1 MKILADYV
9 RILRPINILISAGT
23 VIACAGIL
31 KSFENIPLLIYTI
44 FTVGLFIGGANIF
57 NDIQDKNEDKI
68 NKPNRPISAEL
79 ISLKA
84 AGNYAKALFISGA
97 SMCFLLP
104 QSAAKLAWFIVFP
117 LMIIY
122 SITLKSIP
130 LIGNGVIALL
140 LGLTFLFCGLVFGDI
155 VPMIIPAGLAFSLTF
170 VRELTKDIED
180 IEGDKRSGLNTF
192 PIMFGLNKAVQLVIL
207 LSVATGI
214 LSFIPYLIKLYSVFY
229 LIPLVLGV
237 ELPLAIVVFSFM
249 KSHSRS
255 TARKSSILLKT
266 ATIMGIIS
274 IYTGATIGV

>member
-1 MKILADYV
+1 MNFLASYV
-9 RILRPINILISAGT
+9 RILRPTNIIISTTTVFICTDILNALENKALLIST
-23 VIACAGIL
+23 VLIL
-31 KSFENIPLLIYTI
+31 GFL
-44 FTVGLFIGGANIF
+44 IGGANIF
-57 NDIQDKNEDKI
+57 NDIQDKKADNV
-68 NKPNRPISAEL
+68 NKPDRPIAAGH

-84 AGNYAKALFISGA
+84 ASYYSKALFILGA
-97 SMCFLLP
+97 GMCFFLP
-104 QSAAKLAWFIVFP
+104 LSAALIVWFIALP

-122 SITLKSIP
+122 SLKLKSVP
-130 LIGNGVIALL
+130 LVGNGVIAFL
-140 LGLTFLFCGLVFGDI
+140 LGLTFIFCGLVFGDI
-155 VPMIIPAGLAFSLTF
+155 WPMIVPACLAFFLTF

-180 IEGDKRSGLNTF
+180 IKGDKRAGLNTF

-207 LSVATGI
+207 LSVTTGI
-214 LSFIPYLIKLYSVFY
+214 LSFIPYLLKLYSAFY

>member
-1 MKILADYV
+1 MKILVDYV

-255 TARKSSILLKT
+255 TARKSSILLKI

-274 IYTGATIGV
+274 IYTGAKIGI

>member
-1 MKILADYV
+1 MNFVADYV
-9 RILRPINILISAGT
+9 RILRPINIIISAGT
-23 VIACAGIL
+23 VLVCADIL
-31 KSFENIPLLIYTI
+31 NAFENIFLLFSTI
-44 FTVGLFIGGANIF
+44 FIVGLFIGGANIF

-104 QSAAKLAWFIVFP
+104 QSAAKLAWFIIFP

-255 TARKSSILLKT
+255 TARKSSILLKI

-274 IYTGATIGV
+274 IYTGAKIGI

>member
-1 MKILADYV
+1 MKILVDYV

-68 NKPNRPISAEL
+68 NKPNRPIAAEH

-97 SMCFLLP
+97 GMCFFLP
-104 QSAAKLAWFIVFP
+104 PSAALLVWFIVFP

-122 SITLKSIP
+122 SIKLKSTP
-130 LIGNGVIALL
+130 LAGNGVIAFL

-155 VPMIIPAGLAFSLTF
+155 VPMIIPAVLAFSLTF

-192 PIMFGLNKAVQLVIL
+192 PIMLGLNKAVQLVIL
-207 LSVATGI
+207 LSVTTGI
-214 LSFIPYLIKLYSVFY
+214 LSFIPYLLKLYSAFY

-274 IYTGATIGV
+274 IYTGAKIGI

>member
-1 MKILADYV
+1 MKILVDYV

-79 ISLKA
+79 ISLKS
-84 AGNYAKALFISGA
+84 AGNYAKALFILGA

-207 LSVATGI
+207 LSVTTGI

>member
-1 MKILADYV
+1 V
-9 RILRPINILISAGT
+9 S
-23 VIACAGIL
+23 
-31 KSFENIPLLIYTI
+31 
-44 FTVGLFIGGANIF
+44 LFIGGANIF

-68 NKPNRPISAEL
+68 NKPNRPIAAEQ

-84 AGNYAKALFISGA
+84 AGNYSKALFISGA
-97 SMCFLLP
+97 GMCFFLP
-104 QSAAKLAWFIVFP
+104 PSAALLVWFIVFP

-122 SITLKSIP
+122 SIKLKSTP
-130 LIGNGVIALL
+130 LAGNGVIAFL

-155 VPMIIPAGLAFSLTF
+155 VPMIIPAVLAFSLTF

-192 PIMFGLNKAVQLVIL
+192 PIMLGLNKAVQLVIL
-207 LSVATGI
+207 LSVTTGI
-214 LSFIPYLIKLYSVFY
+214 LSFIPYLLKLYSAFY

-274 IYTGATIGV
+274 IYTGAKIGI

>member
-1 MKILADYV
+1 MKILVDYV

-207 LSVATGI
+207 LSVTTGI

>member
-1 MKILADYV
+1 MKILVDYV

-84 AGNYAKALFISGA
+84 AGNYAKALFILGA

-104 QSAAKLAWFIVFP
+104 QSAAKLAWFIIFP

-207 LSVATGI
+207 LSVTTGI

>member
-9 RILRPINILISAGT
+9 RILRPINIIISAGT

>member
-1 MKILADYV
+1 MKILVDYV

-79 ISLKA
+79 ISLKS

-97 SMCFLLP
+97 SLCFLLP

-207 LSVATGI
+207 LSVTTGI

>member
-1 MKILADYV
+1 MNFVADYV
-9 RILRPINILISAGT
+9 RILRPINIIISAGT
-23 VIACAGIL
+23 VLVCADIL
-31 KSFENIPLLIYTI
+31 NAFENIFLLFSTI
-44 FTVGLFIGGANIF
+44 FIVGLFIGGANIF

-68 NKPNRPISAEL
+68 NKPNRPIAAEH

-84 AGNYAKALFISGA
+84 AGNYAKVLFISGA
-97 SMCFLLP
+97 GMCFFLPLSATLLV
-104 QSAAKLAWFIVFP
+104 WFIVFP
-117 LMIIY
+117 LMIVY
-122 SITLKSIP
+122 SLKLKSTP
-130 LIGNGVIALL
+130 LAGNGVIAFL
-140 LGLTFLFCGLVFGDI
+140 LGLTFLFCGLVFEDI
-155 VPMIIPAGLAFSLTF
+155 VPMIIPAVLAFSLTF

-192 PIMFGLNKAVQLVIL
+192 PIMLGLNKAVQLVIL
-207 LSVATGI
+207 LSVTTGI
-214 LSFIPYLIKLYSVFY
+214 LSFIPYLLKLYSAFY

-249 KSHSRS
+249 KSYSRS

>member
-9 RILRPINILISAGT
+9 RILRPINIIISAGT
-23 VIACAGIL
+23 VIACADIL

-44 FTVGLFIGGANIF
+44 LTVSLFIGGANIF

-68 NKPNRPISAEL
+68 NKPNRPIAAEQ

-97 SMCFLLP
+97 GMCFFLP
-104 QSAAKLAWFIVFP
+104 PSAALLVWFIVFP

-122 SITLKSIP
+122 SIKLKSTP
-130 LIGNGVIALL
+130 LAGNGVIAFL

-155 VPMIIPAGLAFSLTF
+155 VPMIIPAVLAFSLTF

-207 LSVATGI
+207 LSVTTGI
-214 LSFIPYLIKLYSVFY
+214 LSFIPYLLKLYSAFY

-274 IYTGATIGV
+274 IYTGAKIGI

>member
-1 MKILADYV
+1 MIFSK
-9 RILRPINILISAGT
+9 
-23 VIACAGIL
+23 
-31 KSFENIPLLIYTI
+31 FI
-44 FTVGLFIGGANIF
+44 FT
-57 NDIQDKNEDKI
+57 
-68 NKPNRPISAEL
+68 
-79 ISLKA
+79 
-84 AGNYAKALFISGA
+84 
-97 SMCFLLP
+97 
-104 QSAAKLAWFIVFP
+104 
-117 LMIIY
+117 IIY
-122 SITLKSIP
+122 SIKLKSTP
-130 LIGNGVIALL
+130 LAGNGVIAFL

-155 VPMIIPAGLAFSLTF
+155 VPMIIPAVLAFSLTF

>member
-1 MKILADYV
+1 MKILVDYV

-44 FTVGLFIGGANIF
+44 FTVGLFMGGANIF

-68 NKPNRPISAEL
+68 NKPNRPISVEL

-192 PIMFGLNKAVQLVIL
+192 PIMFGLNKAVQVVIL
-207 LSVATGI
+207 LSVITGV